1 MLERYINVKGIL
13 FYKLPAAGSLTVHQR
28 RSDADLAD
36 LASHMQIVKV
46 VFVL

>member
-28 RSDADLAD
+28 SDAD

>member
-28 RSDADLAD
+28 SDADLAD

-46 VFVL
+46 VFIL